1 MCILPTDFLRT
12 HFRTS
17 SKSPQEFA
25 ARPYLSEN
33 QCTILNYIAY
43 RKCRFVGLKPSKPTK
58 PTLYAYY
65 LLLFKEY
72 AENSNYQQIILSLLY
87 APQYEYS
94 ARRVNIAALS
104 PTTK

>member
-1 MCILPTDFLRT
+1 MTLF
-12 HFRTS
+12 S
-17 SKSPQEFA
+17 V
-25 ARPYLSEN
+25 YLF
-33 QCTILNYIAY
+33 QDKT
-43 RKCRFVGLKPSKPTK
+43 
-58 PTLYAYY
+58 Y